1 MLTDSDASACEANA
15 CGLRQS
21 VTPTLCK
28 RSTRLQAEEHAN
40 LTEAR
45 ESYHCTEATQS
56 GGVVLFGD
64 FRLVPA
70 ARTLTRGDSPVHL
83 GGRALDIL
91 IVLVERA
98 GQVVS
103 KAELFASVWPNTVV
117 EESTLRVNVAA
128 LRKAL
133 GDGRPGKRFIVGV
146 YGRGYSLVAEAKR
159 TSGVLN
165 VERLSGI
172 RNSQRRRVW
181 VNSSRQEFRARRDC
195 QRDCEPIAT

>member
-45 ESYHCTEATQS
+45 ESYHCTEATHS

-91 IVLVERA
+91 IALVERA

-117 EESTLRVNVAA
+117 EGEHIASERCSVTQSAWRWPP
-128 LRKAL
+128 RKAFHSRRL
-133 GDGRPGKRFIVGV
+133 WTRLFACCRSEANIRRF
-146 YGRGYSLVAEAKR
+146 
-159 TSGVLN
+159 
-165 VERLSGI
+165 ER
-172 RNSQRRRVW
+172 
-181 VNSSRQEFRARRDC
+181 
-195 QRDCEPIAT
+195 